1 MNADRRKHRRF
12 LSFAPLDPRVHSDRQ
27 FFLFDGFMQTRICHH
42 ARHSGHRGFSLVELL
57 IVMAVLAAV
66 AGLTLP
72 AMRGPLDKSRLTSA
86 ARQVQAAL
94 AKARS
99 LAIRESAVVQVRY
112 EIAGDRFLIERLPLQ
127 QQLNITV
134 LDEAGGTMNSPSGL
148 TEQPSPAA
156 NAASEVSSDPFK
168 SGTMP
173 DPDELTGTV
182 ILREGQLPS
191 GVTFGELAPQ
201 QTSESTP
208 ITQPAATS
216 DVNLISNSRWSEPVM
231 FQPTGRTSDR
241 PVYYSLFAA
250 AIPRAHCQRFG
261 SPERT
266 ACRKEGHAH
275 DGRRA
280 HHTRIPDGFCG
291 RHRPHQPLR
300 FAGVRVQPCFQ
311 LRRCI

>member
-1 MNADRRKHRRF
+1 
-12 LSFAPLDPRVHSDRQ
+12 
-27 FFLFDGFMQTRICHH
+27 
-42 ARHSGHRGFSLVELL
+42 
-57 IVMAVLAAV
+57 MAVLAAV

-241 PVYYSLFAA
+241 VIRLNGQRDFFVEVTLRGLTAMAGYSAPVRGESIAPKSDQTASDQTASDQTASDQTASDQTASDQTASGAA
-250 AIPRAHCQRFG
+250 
-261 SPERT
+261 E
-266 ACRKEGHAH
+266 
-275 DGRRA
+275 
-280 HHTRIPDGFCG
+280 
-291 RHRPHQPLR
+291 
-300 FAGVRVQPCFQ
+300 
-311 LRRCI
+311 